1 MNEYVW
7 MSIIDQ
13 LKQNADTAIIEYHRD
28 PAELQAGKW
37 VAYHEVLTLLQQA
50 LRQADVDLAQYNLAV
65 DVDAWFNG

>member
-13 LKQNADTAIIEYHRD
+13 LKQNADTAITEYRRD

-37 VAYHEVLTLLQQA
+37 VAYHEVLTLLQQT
-50 LRQADVDLAQYNLAV
+50 LHQARVDLTQCGLAM
-65 DVDAWFNG
+65 DIDAWFNG